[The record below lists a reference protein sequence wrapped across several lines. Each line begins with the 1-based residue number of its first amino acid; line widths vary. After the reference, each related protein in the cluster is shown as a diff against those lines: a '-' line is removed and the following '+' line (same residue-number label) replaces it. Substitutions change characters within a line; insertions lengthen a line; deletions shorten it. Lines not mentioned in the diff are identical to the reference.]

1 MIHPL
6 PHTTLNI
13 HFFNFVGQM
22 SLPALLTLEYAD
34 LSELSLPP
42 LLLNFLVR
50 SQISLQKFVLT
61 FHNMHH
67 THSGNILH
75 ILEMLPSL
83 TESGVHYTCTLGV
96 TNDIL
101 HRLTTFPRQLAK
113 QDVLLP
119 FLWIFKLCNCS
130 YNWPWSFDFSHLASL
145 ALSCCWSD

>member
-1 MIHPL
+1 
-6 PHTTLNI
+6 
-13 HFFNFVGQM
+13 M

-67 THSGNILH
+67 THSDNILH

-101 HRLTTFPRQLAK
+101 CRLTTFPRQLAEW
-113 QDVLLP
+113 DV
-119 FLWIFKLCNCS
+119 
-130 YNWPWSFDFSHLASL
+130 
-145 ALSCCWSD
+145 

>member
-1 MIHPL
+1 MRCETVIEPPLDNPVIHPL

-50 SQISLQKFVLT
+50 SQISLQKFVFT

-75 ILEMLPSL
+75 ILLPSL
-83 TESGVHYTCTLGV
+83 TESGVHYTCILGV

-101 HRLTTFPRQLAK
+101 CRLTTFPRQLAEW
-113 QDVLLP
+113 DVRSV
-119 FLWIFKLCNCS
+119 IIV
-130 YNWPWSFDFSHLASL
+130 DRIRASL
-145 ALSCCWSD
+145 YLHTWCD